1 MVKKRGRPAGSKN
14 KGKSQRLMAVEAA
27 KDVRKNEAGQK
38 AVKTGQK
45 FKNLSGRQING
56 VKNE

>member
-1 MVKKRGRPAGSKN
+1 M
-14 KGKSQRLMAVEAA
+14 LE
-27 KDVRKNEAGQK
+27 KNEAGQK

-45 FKNLSGRQING
+45 FKNLSGGQIKG